1 MNANQAISYIIQ
13 LVLNVILDN
22 TLMSSLKI
30 ALNVRSII
38 VIIVMRIQM
47 NASNAYQIIISMEQL
62 VN

>member
-47 NASNAYQIIISMEQL
+47 NASNAYQIIISMERL